1 MLREKRLHAIIR
13 ARPKLLFL
21 AVSIYPQQKALIM
34 FKKIAFA
41 VALVAAS
48 TTAFAQPQAPA
59 FYAGI
64 AGTSTDID
72 GLDRESGYGAFF
84 GYKFNESIAIEG
96 GYYRVADTEFRE
108 GNLRGDVTLDQ
119 ADISVIGT
127 LPLSNGFDI
136 YGRLGYARIEAEAD
150 VAGFTGSAADSGA
163 IYGVGLGY
171 TFSPVVH
178 GRLEVQRPASDTT
191 KIVAGVSYKF

>member
-1 MLREKRLHAIIR
+1 
-13 ARPKLLFL
+13 
-21 AVSIYPQQKALIM
+21 M

-48 TTAFAQPQAPA
+48 TTAFAQQQAPS
-59 FYAGI
+59 FYAGV
-64 AGTSTDID
+64 AATSTEID
-72 GLDRESGYGAFF
+72 GLDNEGGYGAFF
-84 GYKFNESIAIEG
+84 GYKFNESIAIEAG
-96 GYYRVADTEFRE
+96 AYRIADTEFRE
-108 GNLRGDVTLDQ
+108 GNMRGDVTLDQ
-119 ADISVIGT
+119 FDFSVIGT
-127 LPLSNGFDI
+127 LPLSNGFDV

-150 VAGFTGSAADSGA
+150 VGGFSGKANDSGA
-163 IYGVGLGY
+163 VYGLGLGY